1 MKLKLKNLYIM
12 LFLLFIIFISSYF
25 NVLNFNTN
33 ELFKVEGYDNQSE
46 PSGISDSSIDKSLG
60 YTFNREINNNDPT
73 NTSSESTTT
82 TTSTST
88 STTVD
93 LSNNLSYD
101 PNRFNINTNNLANG
115 IYINQIPDGDED
127 LYILKSQV
135 VPPVCPACPTVN
147 ACPRQEPPP
156 PCPPCARC
164 PEPSFECQKVPNY
177 SSNNVSRYVPRPV
190 LADFSQFGM

>member
-1 MKLKLKNLYIM
+1 MKLKLNNYWLM
-12 LFLLFIIFISSYF
+12 LLLLFIILVSSYSSLSRSG
-25 NVLNFNTN
+25 VN
-33 ELFKVEGYDNQSE
+33 ELFKVEGFTAEQLANQNVNDV
-46 PSGISDSSIDKSLG
+46 SGVSQSVI
-60 YTFNREINNNDPT
+60 E
-73 NTSSESTTT
+73 NT
-82 TTSTST
+82 
-88 STTVD
+88 
-93 LSNNLSYD
+93 NNLSEYDNNKSISSDISINDNVSTTYD
-101 PNRFNINTNNLANG
+101 PNRFSVNTVNNLMG
-115 IYINQIPDGDED
+115 ISRNQIPSGDED

-135 VPPVCPACPTVN
+135 VPPVCPACPTVT